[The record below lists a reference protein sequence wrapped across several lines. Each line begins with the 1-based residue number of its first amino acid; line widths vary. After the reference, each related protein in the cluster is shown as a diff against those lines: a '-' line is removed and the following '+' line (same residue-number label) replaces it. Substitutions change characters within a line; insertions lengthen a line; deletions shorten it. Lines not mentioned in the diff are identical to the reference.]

1 MTDTPPNDLPPDARE
16 TITRFRAA
24 GQEHVFRFLDRLA
37 PGERDSL
44 LAQAAAVD
52 LDLVARLA
60 SEVLDEAPRAPEIA
74 PLEPLGPDH
83 PDAAEARRR
92 GHDLFRQGKVA
103 FYTVAGGQGTRLGY
117 DGPKGGYPVGPFS
130 GKTLFRWH
138 AEKVLAASRRYG
150 RAVPWIVMV
159 SETNEAETKRLFAA
173 ESWFGLEDRVHFV
186 AQRMLP
192 AVDADGK
199 IVLRTPFELM
209 LAPNG
214 HGGSI
219 DALSRDGVLD
229 RLADAGVELLSYF
242 QVDNPLLNPAD
253 EAFLG
258 FQALRE
264 AEMTAKVVSKRGPE
278 EKAGVVALVDGRPGV
293 VEYSEI
299 TDEDAHAR
307 SADGRLVYDLA
318 NIAAHGLSVDFVRR
332 LQGAGLPYHTAKKK
346 VPTVDDAGDP
356 IEVTGRKFETF
367 VFDAIPLARG
377 FFAWLTERA
386 EEFSPLKNAE
396 GEDSPESVRRD
407 LLERTRRWYDRAGVA
422 PPGNEEELEV
432 SPLTAYDDET
442 FRDWLARRGA
452 GEKE

>member
-1 MTDTPPNDLPPDARE
+1 MTEKIPNEIPPESRE
-16 TITRFRAA
+16 TVDRFRAA
-24 GQEHVFRFLDRLA
+24 GQGHVFRFLDRLT
-37 PGERDSL
+37 PEERDSL
-44 LAQAAAVD
+44 LAQAASID
-52 LDLVARLA
+52 LDLVTRLA
-60 SEVLDEAPRAPEIA
+60 SEVLDEAPRTPEIA

-83 PDAAEARRR
+83 PDAGEARAR
-92 GHDLFRQGKVA
+92 GRDLFRQGKVA

-117 DGPKGGYPVGPFS
+117 DGPKGGFPVGPFS

-150 RAVPWIVMV
+150 RAVPWVVMV
-159 SETNEAETKRLFAA
+159 SEANAGETKRLFAA
-173 ESWFGLEDRVHFV
+173 ESWFALEDRVFFV

-199 IVLRTPFELM
+199 IVLRTPSAIM

-219 DALSRDGVLD
+219 DALSRDGCLD
-229 RLADAGVELLSYF
+229 RLADAGVEYLSYF
-242 QVDNPLLNPAD
+242 QVDNPLLNAAD

-258 FQALRE
+258 FQALRG
-264 AEMTAKVVSKRGPE
+264 ADMTAKVVRKRGPE

-299 TDEDAHAR
+299 SAADANARDAH
-307 SADGRLVYDLA
+307 GKLVYDLA
-318 NIAAHGLSVDFVRR
+318 NIAAHGLALDFVRR
-332 LQGAGLPYHTAKKK
+332 LQGTGLPYHTAKKK
-346 VPTVDDAGDP
+346 VPTVDDEGRP

-367 VFDAIPLARG
+367 VFDAIPLADG

-422 PPGNEEELEV
+422 PPEEEEELEM
-432 SPLTAYDDET
+432 SPLSAYDDET
-442 FRDWLARRGA
+442 FRDWLARREA
-452 GEKE
+452 GEPE